1 MQNGQYQVTV
11 IVENEF
17 GQDSTTLSMGVF
29 DPSIFSKQI
38 EFDCS
43 NYDGTTLTDFPL
55 LIELNGSITGFNLRQ
70 FASPNGYDL
79 RFFDDN
85 GKEYEYEI
93 ETFDQAANRLLAWVK
108 IPSLNNS
115 TTFSAYWGNPDLA
128 DAPPYY
134 SINGSVWS
142 SGYRGVWHMHPTS
155 DSVIL
160 PDSSYYRNHL
170 VDKE

>member
-1 MQNGQYQVTV
+1 M
-11 IVENEF
+11 
-17 GQDSTTLSMGVF
+17 
-29 DPSIFSKQI
+29 
-38 EFDCS
+38 
-43 NYDGTTLTDFPL
+43 

-108 IPSLNNS
+108 IPSLNTS

-170 VDKE
+170 VDKNGANRLTGLAGAARQLSGQPDHYLNAPTSSSLETLALGRSGFHRQ